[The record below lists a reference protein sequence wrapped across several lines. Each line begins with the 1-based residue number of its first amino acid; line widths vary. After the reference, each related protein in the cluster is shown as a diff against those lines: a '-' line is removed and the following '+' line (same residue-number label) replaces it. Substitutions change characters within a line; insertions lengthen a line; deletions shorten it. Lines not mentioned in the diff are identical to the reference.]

1 MSHYSVCKTK
11 ITRKGTLIKALQTI
25 DNGKWANAVE
35 VYDVADNLV
44 GYQGDKRKDKANLI
58 IRRKNVGSSSNDIG
72 FVLAEDGTYQA
83 IISDYDSGR
92 HNAAWLDKLNQTY
105 AVETVKEI
113 ATDMGYAMESRV
125 EGGEI
130 YITCTG
136 EF

>member
-1 MSHYSVCKTK
+1 MSHYSVVKSK

-25 DNGKWANAVE
+25 DNGRWANCVE
-35 VYDVADNLV
+35 VHDVADNLV
-44 GYQGDKRKDKANLI
+44 GYQGDKRKDKANII
-58 IRRKNVGSSSNDIG
+58 IRRKNVGGSSNDIG

-83 IISDYDSGR
+83 VISDYDSTR
-92 HNAAWLDKLNQTY
+92 HNSAWLDKLNQTY

-113 ATDMGYAMESRV
+113 ATDMGYAMESRS